1 MKLYDVYVQEKFY
14 KVMEA
19 DNTGSV
25 LAMVADDIKNNLVQD
40 FDNTQNQNI
49 KIVPKEVE

>member
-14 KVMEA
+14 KTVGAE
-19 DNTGSV
+19 NTGKV
-25 LAMVADDIKNNLVQD
+25 LSIVSKDIQDNLVPD

-49 KIVPKEVE
+49 KIVPKE